1 MGQDETSSR
10 VSAAL
15 DPTTEL
21 RISNARLGAEISL
34 LKAILQGARTQA
46 DEIRVDLDRWA
57 AQAERQALA
66 GPTLSSTPARYRG
79 WPLPQRFW
87 AGWSRALAHLRERS

>member
-10 VSAAL
+10 MSAAL

-21 RISNARLGAEISL
+21 RISNARLGAEINV
-34 LKAILQGARTQA
+34 LKAILHGAMTQA
-46 DEIRVDLDRWA
+46 NEIRVDLDRWA

-66 GPTLSSTPARYRG
+66 GPTLSSALARHRG
-79 WPLPQRFW
+79 WLLPRRLW
-87 AGWSRALAHLRERS
+87 AGWSLALAHLRERS

>member
-1 MGQDETSSR
+1 MGQDEFSSR
-10 VSAAL
+10 VTVAL

-66 GPTLSSTPARYRG
+66 GLTLSSAPAQLRL
-79 WPLPQRFW
+79 WPLPRRFGV
-87 AGWSRALAHLRERS
+87 GWFLAVAHLRERS

>member
-1 MGQDETSSR
+1 MGQEEFSLGT
-10 VSAAL
+10 SAAL

-66 GPTLSSTPARYRG
+66 GLTAPAQHRG
-79 WPLPQRFW
+79 WPLPRRFW
-87 AGWSRALAHLRERS
+87 AGWSLALAHLRERS

>member
-1 MGQDETSSR
+1 MGQDEFSVPTGTT
-10 VSAAL
+10 L

-21 RISNARLGAEISL
+21 RISNARLAAEINV

-57 AQAERQALA
+57 AQAERHALA
-66 GPTLSSTPARYRG
+66 GPTLPSAPVRRWW
-79 WPLPQRFW
+79 WPLT
-87 AGWSRALAHLRERS
+87 RSG